1 MSKGALA
8 EALATRANLKNL
20 LRTRPNECMHDRSL
34 AQHEL
39 CCLVV
44 IYSNVMNGQH
54 SQSLII

>member
-1 MSKGALA
+1 MKRTVVIVIRRSCSRRGVAMSKRALA

-39 CCLVV
+39 
-44 IYSNVMNGQH
+44 
-54 SQSLII
+54 